1 MGQKICRVVNVYII
15 ILYSTTIWHA
25 PRGPMHAPCFADED
39 SYDDDDIVEEVVSKR
54 DRVEESLATE
64 DDDEE
69 DGEPMV
75 THAAARRSVQLLQR
89 YFVE

>member
-1 MGQKICRVVNVYII
+1 MPRSKRLHYNII
-15 ILYSTTIWHA
+15 QYNDLARST
-25 PRGPMHAPCFADED
+25 RLDAPCFAHED
-39 SYDDDDIVEEVVSKR
+39 SYDDDDVAEQVVSNS